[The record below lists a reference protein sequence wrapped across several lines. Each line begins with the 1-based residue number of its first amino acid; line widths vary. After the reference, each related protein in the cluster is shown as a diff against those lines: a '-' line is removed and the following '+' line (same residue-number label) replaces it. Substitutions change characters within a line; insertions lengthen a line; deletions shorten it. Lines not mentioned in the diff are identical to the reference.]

1 MEKEDKIK
9 VFQEQINSINNITI
23 QNLVMEALNNVNDEF
38 FKAPASSTGKYHP
51 EYSLGEGGLVRHT
64 ISAVWFANTLWEL
77 EQNKINNEN
86 WLYERDLIIASL
98 ILHDTCKSGINFEN
112 KYTVHDHPLLVKDLL
127 SEQELNEDEIKK
139 WNEINDIISSHM
151 GEWNTNDRSSIILPK
166 PTTKLQK
173 FMHMCDFLASRR
185 ELDLKI
191 FNL

>member
-112 KYTVHDHPLLVKDLL
+112 KYTVHDHPLLVKDLITVDD
-127 SEQELNEDEIKK
+127 EDKK
-139 WNEINDIISSHM
+139 STWNEINEIISSHM
-151 GEWNTNDRSSIILPK
+151 GEWSTNKMSNITLPK
-166 PTTKLQK
+166 PTTKLQR
-173 FMHMCDFLASRR
+173 FVHMCDFLSSRKD
-185 ELDLKI
+185 LDLKI